1 MPLETRSP
9 ALLRFGTFEVDLCA
23 GELRKQ
29 GVRIKLQEQPF
40 HVLTAL
46 LLHPGK
52 VVTREDLRAQLW
64 SADTFVDFDN
74 SLNTSINKLRETLA
88 DSAESPRFVETLP
101 RRGYRFIAPV
111 ERDDRDRPGLGGPPA
126 PDHHASLMGKQAPRA
141 IVKTPPAGARRWRHG
156 LVAAGAIALV
166 LLTIAA
172 WQRRA
177 PAETPAGPLSLIA
190 LTTL

>member
-9 ALLRFGTFEVDLCA
+9 AVLRFGTFEVDLCA

-74 SLNTSINKLRETLA
+74 SLNTSINKLREALG
-88 DSAESPRFVETLP
+88 DSADGPRFIETLP
-101 RRGYRFIAPV
+101 RPGYRFIASVSRVDSRVGANVAGVTAAVPT
-111 ERDDRDRPGLGGPPA
+111 
-126 PDHHASLMGKQAPRA
+126 RA
-141 IVKTPPAGARRWRHG
+141 WKIAVP
-156 LVAAGAIALV
+156 VAACPRV
-166 LLTIAA
+166 
-172 WQRRA
+172 
-177 PAETPAGPLSLIA
+177 
-190 LTTL
+190 